1 MITWHSPNDRPPP
14 HSEEFEVVADVS
26 GVITRGRL
34 RFLDLE
40 WIVQPPRGRSVR
52 LADCTRWRFTS

>member
-1 MITWHSPNDRPPP
+1 M
-14 HSEEFEVVADVS
+14 VS
-26 GVITRGRL
+26 DLNGVITRGRL

-40 WIVQPPRGRSVR
+40 WIVHPPRGRFVR